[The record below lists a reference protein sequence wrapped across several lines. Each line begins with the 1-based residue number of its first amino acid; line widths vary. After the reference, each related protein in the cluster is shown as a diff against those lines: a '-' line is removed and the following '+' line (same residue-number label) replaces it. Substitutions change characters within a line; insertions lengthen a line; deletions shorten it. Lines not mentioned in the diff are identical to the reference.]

1 MEALSTKIC
10 PQCRRELPL
19 SDFGVRTNGKP
30 QHWCRTCHCEYQRAY
45 YKRHKQYYFALEQDR
60 LERIRQLLREA
71 KDRPC
76 ADCGCRY
83 PYYVMD
89 FDHRPGEKKR
99 FNLANT
105 NSQAWRSFQNIQAE
119 IAKCDVVCANCHRER
134 THQRREW
141 IRGEAE
147 APDQLE

>member
-1 MEALSTKIC
+1 MKEC
-10 PQCRRELPL
+10 PRCGRHLPL
-19 SDFGVRTNGKP
+19 SDFGVRTSGKP
-30 QHWCRTCHCEYQRAY
+30 QHWWRACHRAYQREY
-45 YKRHKQYYFALEQDR
+45 YERRKEYYFALEQDR
-60 LERIRQLLREA
+60 LRRIRQLLREA

-83 PYYVMD
+83 PYSVMD

-119 IAKCDVVCANCHRER
+119 IATCDVVCANCHRER
-134 THQRREW
+134 THQRRK
-141 IRGEAE
+141 RVGSEADVLDRFE
-147 APDQLE
+147 